1 MKRVPN
7 FYRRNAAQG
16 VARRVVAGK
25 KASPEQMRDTVG
37 QVVTWC
43 YLITL
48 RGVTK
53 WDVHGMDDF
62 LEKAGRNAEDYMIR
76 VRAGSSD
83 RAARKWLD
91 SVTEKLAFVL
101 PADKAPKKQADR
113 DELAQKRIGAEMAW
127 RILSAALVRAE
138 PWGCAVDEKTA
149 QVVLDETQSV
159 YRRFLDWAVEGDAYG
174 MERLKRDV
182 ESVLG
187 EAVEVF
193 DDGRGAVFAKT
204 IY

>member
-1 MKRVPN
+1 MQRRAWRGALWQEKRQ
-7 FYRRNAAQG
+7 RRSRCG
-16 VARRVVAGK
+16 TRC
-25 KASPEQMRDTVG
+25 S

-43 YLITL
+43 YLIAL

-53 WDVHGMDDF
+53 WDVHGRDDF
-62 LEKAGRNAEDYMIR
+62 LEKAARNAEDYMIR

-101 PADKAPKKQADR
+101 PADKAPKKQADGTSWR
-113 DELAQKRIGAEMAW
+113 KSGSVRRWRGGFCLLHWCVRSRGAARW
-127 RILSAALVRAE
+127 TK
-138 PWGCAVDEKTA
+138 KTA

>member
-43 YLITL
+43 YLIAL

-62 LEKAGRNAEDYMIR
+62 LEKAGRNAED
-76 VRAGSSD
+76 
-83 RAARKWLD
+83 
-91 SVTEKLAFVL
+91 T
-101 PADKAPKKQADR
+101 
-113 DELAQKRIGAEMAW
+113 
-127 RILSAALVRAE
+127 
-138 PWGCAVDEKTA
+138 
-149 QVVLDETQSV
+149 
-159 YRRFLDWAVEGDAYG
+159 
-174 MERLKRDV
+174 
-182 ESVLG
+182 
-187 EAVEVF
+187 
-193 DDGRGAVFAKT
+193 
-204 IY
+204 

>member
-25 KASPEQMRDTVG
+25 KATPEQMRDTVG

-43 YLITL
+43 YLIAL

-62 LEKAGRNAEDYMIR
+62 LEKAARNAEDYMIR
-76 VRAGSSD
+76 VRAGSSE

-101 PADKAPKKQADR
+101 PADKAPRKQADR

-193 DDGRGAVFAKT
+193 DDGRGAVFAKA

>member
-16 VARRVVAGK
+16 VARRVAAGK
-25 KASPEQMRDTVG
+25 KATPEQMRDTVS

-43 YLITL
+43 YLIAL

-62 LEKAGRNAEDYMIR
+62 SEKAARNAEDYMIR
-76 VRAGSSD
+76 VRAGSSE

-101 PADKAPKKQADR
+101 PADKTPRKQADR

-193 DDGRGAVFAKT
+193 DDGRGAVLAKT

>member
-43 YLITL
+43 YLIAL

-62 LEKAGRNAEDYMIR
+62 LEKAARNAEDYMIR

-83 RAARKWLD
+83 R
-91 SVTEKLAFVL
+91 
-101 PADKAPKKQADR
+101 P
-113 DELAQKRIGAEMAW
+113 GASSGLRSAWASRHSLRATWIRSKTMRFSRPSMA
-127 RILSAALVRAE
+127 S
-138 PWGCAVDEKTA
+138 
-149 QVVLDETQSV
+149 
-159 YRRFLDWAVEGDAYG
+159 
-174 MERLKRDV
+174 
-182 ESVLG
+182 
-187 EAVEVF
+187 
-193 DDGRGAVFAKT
+193 
-204 IY
+204 